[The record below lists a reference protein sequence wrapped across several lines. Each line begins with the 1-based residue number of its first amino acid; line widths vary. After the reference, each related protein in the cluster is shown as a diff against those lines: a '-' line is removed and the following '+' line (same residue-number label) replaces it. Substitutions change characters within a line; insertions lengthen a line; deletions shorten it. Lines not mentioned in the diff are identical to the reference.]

1 MEKQPPSTSVRHNDD
16 FSKSLIESYAN
27 WMSGEGFQQSTL
39 EESIPA
45 EQKQGGTSGE
55 GTVQTPIGSYE
66 KPTFDTKAIPVIDK
80 KVNPDDFSKKDPK
93 ANAGAPDST
102 KIKQSHGAEIRD
114 VTKVP
119 AAIAREEVECCSKC
133 GKPLHEGACAP
144 KSTKEELEKQLDD
157 VLTQLSEL
165 TESTYTVTHEK
176 WEKTEK
182 TEEELKEEKAAKKKA
197 VKKIMAYASKK

>member
-102 KIKQSHGAEIRD
+102 KIKQSHGAEIKD

-119 AAIAREEVECCSKC
+119 AAIAREEVE
-133 GKPLHEGACAP
+133 P

-176 WEKTEK
+176 WEKVEK

>member
-39 EESIPA
+39 DESIPA

-55 GTVQTPIGSYE
+55 ATVQTPIGSYE
-66 KPTFDTKAIPVIDK
+66 KPSFDTKAIPVIPELGVK
-80 KVNPDDFSKKDPK
+80 DDFSKKDPK

-119 AAIAREEVECCSKC
+119 AAIAREEVE
-133 GKPLHEGACAP
+133 P
-144 KSTKEELEKQLDD
+144 KATKEELEAKLDSI
-157 VLTQLSEL
+157 LTQLSEL

-176 WEKTEK
+176 WEKKEK
-182 TEEELKEEKAAKKKA
+182 TEEELKEEKAAKKNA

>member
-39 EESIPA
+39 DESIPA
-45 EQKQGGTSGE
+45 EQKQGGSSGE
-55 GTVQTPIGSYE
+55 ATVQTPIGSYE
-66 KPTFDTKAIPVIDK
+66 KPSFDTKAIPVIPELGVK
-80 KVNPDDFSKKDPK
+80 DDFSKKDPK

-119 AAIAREEVECCSKC
+119 AAIAREEVE
-133 GKPLHEGACAP
+133 P
-144 KSTKEELEKQLDD
+144 KATKEELEAKLDSI
-157 VLTQLSEL
+157 LTQLSEL

-176 WEKTEK
+176 WEKVEK
-182 TEEELKEEKAAKKKA
+182 TEEEIKEEKDAKKKA